1 MFNSIRVATCD
12 ASPVTRFGIK
22 NFLSADPAIEIVLEA
37 SSQAEMLERGTGM
50 ELDIILNGIEKEMEF
65 SELLNRLRETQVNA
79 KVIALNDCS
88 HRNRISAIAELGV
101 KGFHCKH
108 HTSAG
113 EMARAIHAVYE
124 GGVEL
129 SACAMGSLL
138 HDLQEKESRPKVNLS
153 NRERQVLDLVAQGK
167 SNNEIA
173 KDLFISAP
181 TVKFHVSSILSK
193 LNVKNR
199 TEAAMW
205 SL

>member
-1 MFNSIRVATCD
+1 
-12 ASPVTRFGIK
+12 
-22 NFLSADPAIEIVLEA
+22 
-37 SSQAEMLERGTGM
+37 
-50 ELDIILNGIEKEMEF
+50 
-65 SELLNRLRETQVNA
+65 
-79 KVIALNDCS
+79 
-88 HRNRISAIAELGV
+88 
-101 KGFHCKH
+101 
-108 HTSAG
+108 
-113 EMARAIHAVYE
+113 
-124 GGVEL
+124 
-129 SACAMGSLL
+129 MGSLL